1 MLMTGLLK
9 RLLLGIMIISSAFV
23 LSAET
28 ATKGKVNGAV
38 VLQTDF
44 GEKDGAVSAMRGV
57 AYGEDRNLKIYDLTH
72 EIPAYSIWDA
82 AYRLYQTAEYWPT
95 GTVFVSVVDPGVG
108 TDRKSVVL
116 KTKTGHYF
124 VTPDNGTLTL
134 IAEKMG
140 IEEIREI
147 DEAVN
152 RRKDSEKS
160 YTFHGRD
167 VYVYTA
173 AKLAGGK
180 ITFEQV
186 GKKLSNKVVEIP
198 YQKALVEKEVIFGNI
213 PSLDVQY
220 GNVWTN
226 IGRETVKSFNFKKGD
241 ILNVEI
247 LNKGKVVYKGDIPF
261 ANSFGDVPDGKPLA
275 YFNSLDNISFA
286 LNMDNFAEK
295 YKISY
300 GGDWTVK
307 IVKK

>member
-1 MLMTGLLK
+1 MKKLNK
-9 RLLLGIMIISSAFV
+9 LLLVIIFLFSLNITIAASV
-23 LSAET
+23 T
-28 ATKGKVNGAV
+28 NGAV

-57 AYGEDRNLKIYDLTH
+57 AFGVDNNIKIFDLTH

-82 AYRLYQTAEYWPT
+82 AYRLYQTAEYWPS

-116 KTKTGHYF
+116 KTKSGHYF

-134 IAEKMG
+134 IAERLG
-140 IEEIREI
+140 IDEIREI

-152 RRKDSEKS
+152 RRKNSEKS

-173 AKLAGGK
+173 ARLATGK

-198 YQKALVEKEVIFGNI
+198 YQKAVINGKTVSGNI
-213 PSLDVQY
+213 PMLDVQY

-226 IGRETVKSFNFKKGD
+226 INRDTVKSLNLKKGD
-241 ILNVEI
+241 ILTVEI
-247 LNKGKVVYKGDIPF
+247 FNNGKSVYKKDIPF
-261 ANSFGDVPDGKPLA
+261 ANSFGDVADGEPLV

-295 YKISY
+295 NKIGY
-300 GGDWTVK
+300 GGEWTVR

>member
-1 MLMTGLLK
+1 MKKLNK
-9 RLLLGIMIISSAFV
+9 LLLTIIFLFSINIAIAANV
-23 LSAET
+23 KT
-28 ATKGKVNGAV
+28 NGAV

-57 AYGEDRNLKIYDLTH
+57 AFGVDNNIKIFDLTH

-82 AYRLYQTAEYWPT
+82 TYRLYQTAEYWPS

-116 KTKTGHYF
+116 KTKSGHYF

-134 IAEKMG
+134 IVEKLG
-140 IEEIREI
+140 IDEIREI

-152 RRKDSEKS
+152 RRKNSEKS

-173 AKLAGGK
+173 ARLATGK

-186 GKKLSNKVVEIP
+186 GKKLPDKVVEIP
-198 YQKALVEKEVIFGNI
+198 YQKATINGKTVSGNI
-213 PSLDVQY
+213 PMLDVQY

-226 IGRETVKSFNFKKGD
+226 INRDTVKSLNLKKGD
-241 ILNVEI
+241 ILTVEI
-247 LNKGKVVYKGDIPF
+247 FSNGKSVYKKDIPF
-261 ANSFGDVPDGKPLA
+261 VNSFGDVADGEPLV

-286 LNMDNFAEK
+286 LNMDNFAQK
-295 YKISY
+295 NKIGY
-300 GGDWTVK
+300 GGEWTVK
-307 IVKK
+307 ILKK

>member
-1 MLMTGLLK
+1 MKKLNK
-9 RLLLGIMIISSAFV
+9 LLLTVIFLFSINIAIAANV
-23 LSAET
+23 KT
-28 ATKGKVNGAV
+28 NGAI

-57 AYGEDRNLKIYDLTH
+57 AFGVDNNIKIFDLTH

-82 AYRLYQTAEYWPT
+82 TYRLYQTAEYWPS

-116 KTKTGHYF
+116 KTKSGHYF

-134 IAEKMG
+134 IAEKLG
-140 IEEIREI
+140 IDEIREI

-152 RRKDSEKS
+152 RRKNSEKS

-173 AKLAGGK
+173 ARLAAGK

-186 GKKLSNKVVEIP
+186 GKKLPDKVVEIP
-198 YQKALVEKEVIFGNI
+198 YQKATINGKTVSGNI
-213 PSLDVQY
+213 PMLDVQY

-226 IGRETVKSFNFKKGD
+226 INRDTVKSLNLKKGD
-241 ILNVEI
+241 ILTVEI
-247 LNKGKVVYKGDIPF
+247 FNNGKSVYKKDIPF
-261 ANSFGDVPDGKPLA
+261 ANSFGDVADGEPLV

-295 YKISY
+295 NKIGY
-300 GGDWTVK
+300 GGEWTVK
-307 IVKK
+307 ILKK

>member
-1 MLMTGLLK
+1 MKKLNK
-9 RLLLGIMIISSAFV
+9 LLLLAIFV
-23 LSAET
+23 FSINIAIA
-28 ATKGKVNGAV
+28 ATVKTNGAV
-38 VLQTDF
+38 VIQTDF

-57 AYGEDRNLKIYDLTH
+57 AFGVDNNIKVFDLTQ

-82 AYRLYQTAEYWPT
+82 AYRLYQTAEYWPS

-116 KTKTGHYF
+116 KTKSGHYF

-134 IAEKMG
+134 VAERLG
-140 IEEIREI
+140 IDEIREI

-152 RRKDSEKS
+152 RRKNSEKS

-173 AKLAGGK
+173 ARLATGK
-180 ITFEQV
+180 ISFEQV
-186 GKKLSNKVVEIP
+186 GKKLPNKVIEIP
-198 YQKALVEKEVIFGNI
+198 YQKAILNGKTVSGNI
-213 PSLDVQY
+213 PMLDIQY

-226 IGRETVKSFNFKKGD
+226 ISRDTVKSLNLKKGD
-241 ILNVEI
+241 IVSVEI
-247 LNKGKVVYKGDIPF
+247 FNNNKSVYKNDIPF
-261 ANSFGDVPDGKPLA
+261 VNSFGDVPDGAPLV

-286 LNMDNFAEK
+286 LNMDNFAAK
-295 YKISY
+295 NNVGY
-300 GGDWTVK
+300 GGEWTVK

>member
-1 MLMTGLLK
+1 MKKLNK
-9 RLLLGIMIISSAFV
+9 LLLTVIFLFLINIAIAANV
-23 LSAET
+23 KT
-28 ATKGKVNGAV
+28 NGAV

-57 AYGEDRNLKIYDLTH
+57 AFGVDNNVKIFDLTH

-82 AYRLYQTAEYWPT
+82 TYRLYQTAEYWPS

-116 KTKTGHYF
+116 KTKSGHYF

-134 IAEKMG
+134 IAEKLG
-140 IEEIREI
+140 IDEIREI

-152 RRKDSEKS
+152 RRKNSEKS

-173 AKLAGGK
+173 ARLATGK

-186 GKKLSNKVVEIP
+186 GKKLPDKVVEIP
-198 YQKALVEKEVIFGNI
+198 YQKATINGKTVSGNI
-213 PSLDVQY
+213 PMLDVQY

-226 IGRETVKSFNFKKGD
+226 INRDTVKSLNLKKGD
-241 ILNVEI
+241 ILTVEI
-247 LNKGKVVYKGDIPF
+247 FNNGKSVYKKDIPF
-261 ANSFGDVPDGKPLA
+261 VNSFGDVADGEPLV

-286 LNMDNFAEK
+286 LNMDNFAQK
-295 YKISY
+295 NKIGY
-300 GGDWTVK
+300 GGEWTVK
-307 IVKK
+307 ILKK

>member
-1 MLMTGLLK
+1 MKKLNK
-9 RLLLGIMIISSAFV
+9 LLLTVIFLFSINIAIAANV
-23 LSAET
+23 KT
-28 ATKGKVNGAV
+28 NGAI

-57 AYGEDRNLKIYDLTH
+57 AFGVDNNVKIFDLTH

-82 AYRLYQTAEYWPT
+82 TYRLYQTAEYWPS

-116 KTKTGHYF
+116 KTKSGHYF

-134 IAEKMG
+134 IAEKLG
-140 IEEIREI
+140 IDEIREI

-152 RRKDSEKS
+152 RRKNSEKS

-173 AKLAGGK
+173 ARLAAGK

-186 GKKLSNKVVEIP
+186 GKKLPDKVVEIP
-198 YQKALVEKEVIFGNI
+198 YQKATINGKTVSGNI
-213 PSLDVQY
+213 PMLDVQY

-226 IGRETVKSFNFKKGD
+226 INRDTVKSLNLKKGD
-241 ILNVEI
+241 ILTVEI
-247 LNKGKVVYKGDIPF
+247 FSNGKSVYKKDIPF
-261 ANSFGDVPDGKPLA
+261 ANSFGDVADGEPLV

-286 LNMDNFAEK
+286 LNMDNFAQK
-295 YKISY
+295 NKIGY
-300 GGDWTVK
+300 GGEWTVK
-307 IVKK
+307 ILKK

>member
-1 MLMTGLLK
+1 MKKLNK
-9 RLLLGIMIISSAFV
+9 LLLTVIFLFSINIAIAANVKTS
-23 LSAET
+23 
-28 ATKGKVNGAV
+28 GAV

-57 AYGEDRNLKIYDLTH
+57 AFGVDNNIKIFDLTH

-82 AYRLYQTAEYWPT
+82 TYRLYQTAEYWPS

-116 KTKTGHYF
+116 KTKSGHYF

-134 IAEKMG
+134 IAEKLG
-140 IEEIREI
+140 IDEIREI

-152 RRKDSEKS
+152 RRKNSEKS

-173 AKLAGGK
+173 ARLATGK

-186 GKKLSNKVVEIP
+186 GKKLPDKVVEIP
-198 YQKALVEKEVIFGNI
+198 YQKATINGKTVSGNI
-213 PSLDVQY
+213 PMLDVQY

-226 IGRETVKSFNFKKGD
+226 INRDTVKSLNLKKGD
-241 ILNVEI
+241 ILTVEI
-247 LNKGKVVYKGDIPF
+247 FSNGKLVYKKDIPF
-261 ANSFGDVPDGKPLA
+261 VNSFGDVADGEPLV

-286 LNMDNFAEK
+286 LNMDNFAQK
-295 YKISY
+295 NKIGY
-300 GGDWTVK
+300 GGEWTVK
-307 IVKK
+307 ILKK

>member
-1 MLMTGLLK
+1 MKKLNK
-9 RLLLGIMIISSAFV
+9 LLLTVIFLFSINIAIAANV
-23 LSAET
+23 KT
-28 ATKGKVNGAV
+28 NGAI

-57 AYGEDRNLKIYDLTH
+57 AFGVDNNVKIFDLTH

-82 AYRLYQTAEYWPT
+82 TYRLYQTAEYWPS

-116 KTKTGHYF
+116 KTKSGHYF

-134 IAEKMG
+134 IAEKLG
-140 IEEIREI
+140 IDEIREI

-152 RRKDSEKS
+152 RRKNSEKS

-173 AKLAGGK
+173 ARLAAGK

-186 GKKLSNKVVEIP
+186 GKKLPDKVVEIP
-198 YQKALVEKEVIFGNI
+198 YQKATINGKTVSGNI
-213 PSLDVQY
+213 PMLDVQY

-226 IGRETVKSFNFKKGD
+226 INRDTVKSLNLKKGD
-241 ILNVEI
+241 ILTVEI
-247 LNKGKVVYKGDIPF
+247 FNNGKSVYKKDIPF
-261 ANSFGDVPDGKPLA
+261 ANSFGDVADGEPLV

-286 LNMDNFAEK
+286 LNMDNFAQK
-295 YKISY
+295 NKIGY
-300 GGDWTVK
+300 GGEWTVK
-307 IVKK
+307 ILKK

>member
-1 MLMTGLLK
+1 MKKLNK
-9 RLLLGIMIISSAFV
+9 LLLLV
-23 LSAET
+23 LFLFSLNIVT
-28 ATKGKVNGAV
+28 AANVKTNGAI

-57 AYGEDRNLKIYDLTH
+57 AFGVDNNIKVFDLTH

-82 AYRLYQTAEYWPT
+82 AYRLYQTAEYWPS

-116 KTKTGHYF
+116 KTKSGHYF

-134 IAEKMG
+134 IAERLG
-140 IEEIREI
+140 IDEIREI

-152 RRKDSEKS
+152 RRKNSEKS

-173 AKLAGGK
+173 ARLATGK

-186 GKKLSNKVVEIP
+186 GKKLPNKVVEIP
-198 YQKALVEKEVIFGNI
+198 YQKATINGKTVSGNI
-213 PSLDVQY
+213 PMLDVQY

-226 IGRETVKSFNFKKGD
+226 INRDTVKSLNLKKGD
-241 ILNVEI
+241 ILTVEI
-247 LNKGKVVYKGDIPF
+247 FNNNKSIYKKDIPF
-261 ANSFGDVPDGKPLA
+261 ANSFGDVADGKPLV

-295 YKISY
+295 NKISY
-300 GGDWTVK
+300 GGEWTVK
-307 IVKK
+307 IIKK

>member
-1 MLMTGLLK
+1 MKKLNK
-9 RLLLGIMIISSAFV
+9 LLLTVIFLFSINIAIAANV
-23 LSAET
+23 KT
-28 ATKGKVNGAV
+28 NGAV

-57 AYGEDRNLKIYDLTH
+57 AFGVDNNIKIFDLTH

-82 AYRLYQTAEYWPT
+82 TYRLYQTAEYWPS

-116 KTKTGHYF
+116 KTKSGHYF

-134 IAEKMG
+134 IAEKLG
-140 IEEIREI
+140 IDEIREI

-152 RRKDSEKS
+152 RRKNSEKS

-173 AKLAGGK
+173 ARLATGK

-186 GKKLSNKVVEIP
+186 GKKLPDKVVEIP
-198 YQKALVEKEVIFGNI
+198 YQKATINGKTVSGNI
-213 PSLDVQY
+213 PMLDVQY

-226 IGRETVKSFNFKKGD
+226 INRDTVKSLNLKKGD
-241 ILNVEI
+241 ILTVEI
-247 LNKGKVVYKGDIPF
+247 FSNGKSVYKKDIPF
-261 ANSFGDVPDGKPLA
+261 VNSFGDVADGEPLV

-286 LNMDNFAEK
+286 LNMDNFAQK
-295 YKISY
+295 NKIGY
-300 GGDWTVK
+300 GGEWTVK
-307 IVKK
+307 ILKK

>member
-1 MLMTGLLK
+1 MKKLNK
-9 RLLLGIMIISSAFV
+9 LLLTVIFLFSINIAIAANV
-23 LSAET
+23 KT
-28 ATKGKVNGAV
+28 NGAI

-57 AYGEDRNLKIYDLTH
+57 AFGVDNNVKIFDLTH

-82 AYRLYQTAEYWPT
+82 TYRLYQTAEYWPS

-116 KTKTGHYF
+116 KTKSGHYF

-134 IAEKMG
+134 IAEKLG
-140 IEEIREI
+140 IDEIREI

-152 RRKDSEKS
+152 RRKNSEKS

-173 AKLAGGK
+173 ARLATGK

-186 GKKLSNKVVEIP
+186 GKKLPDKVVEIP
-198 YQKALVEKEVIFGNI
+198 YQKATINGKTVSGNI
-213 PSLDVQY
+213 PMLDVQY

-226 IGRETVKSFNFKKGD
+226 INRDTVKSLNLKKGD
-241 ILNVEI
+241 ILTVEI
-247 LNKGKVVYKGDIPF
+247 FNNGKSVYKKDIPF
-261 ANSFGDVPDGKPLA
+261 ANSFGDVADGEPLV

-295 YKISY
+295 NKIGY
-300 GGDWTVK
+300 GGEWTVK
-307 IVKK
+307 ILKK

>member
-1 MLMTGLLK
+1 MKKLNK
-9 RLLLGIMIISSAFV
+9 LLLTVIFLFSINIAIAANV
-23 LSAET
+23 KT
-28 ATKGKVNGAV
+28 NGAI

-57 AYGEDRNLKIYDLTH
+57 AFGVDNNIKIFDLTH

-82 AYRLYQTAEYWPT
+82 TYRLYQTAEYWPS

-116 KTKTGHYF
+116 KTKSGHYF

-134 IAEKMG
+134 IAEKLG
-140 IEEIREI
+140 IDEIREI

-152 RRKDSEKS
+152 RRKNSEKS

-173 AKLAGGK
+173 ARLAAGK

-186 GKKLSNKVVEIP
+186 GKKLPDKVVEIP
-198 YQKALVEKEVIFGNI
+198 YQKATINGKTVSGNI
-213 PSLDVQY
+213 PMLDVQY

-226 IGRETVKSFNFKKGD
+226 INRDTVKSLNLKKGD
-241 ILNVEI
+241 ILTVEI
-247 LNKGKVVYKGDIPF
+247 FSNGKSVYKKDIPF
-261 ANSFGDVPDGKPLA
+261 ANSFGDVADGEPLV

-295 YKISY
+295 NKIGY
-300 GGDWTVK
+300 GGEWTVK
-307 IVKK
+307 ILKK

>member
-1 MLMTGLLK
+1 MKKLNK
-9 RLLLGIMIISSAFV
+9 LLLLV
-23 LSAET
+23 LFLFSLNIVT
-28 ATKGKVNGAV
+28 AANVKTNGAI

-57 AYGEDRNLKIYDLTH
+57 AFGVDNNIKVFDLTH

-82 AYRLYQTAEYWPT
+82 AYRLYQTAEYWPS

-116 KTKTGHYF
+116 KTKSGHYF

-134 IAEKMG
+134 IAERLG
-140 IEEIREI
+140 IDEIREI

-152 RRKDSEKS
+152 RRKNSEKS

-173 AKLAGGK
+173 ARLATGK

-186 GKKLSNKVVEIP
+186 GKKLPNKVVEIP
-198 YQKALVEKEVIFGNI
+198 YQKATINGKTVSGNI
-213 PSLDVQY
+213 PMLDVQY

-226 IGRETVKSFNFKKGD
+226 INRDTVKSLNLKKGD
-241 ILNVEI
+241 ILTVEI
-247 LNKGKVVYKGDIPF
+247 FNNNKSVYKKDIPF
-261 ANSFGDVPDGKPLA
+261 VNSFGDVADGKPLV

-286 LNMDNFAEK
+286 LNMDNFAK
-295 YKISY
+295 RNKISY
-300 GGDWTVK
+300 GGEWTVK
-307 IVKK
+307 IIKK

>member
-1 MLMTGLLK
+1 MKKLNK
-9 RLLLGIMIISSAFV
+9 LLLMVIFLFLINIAIAANV
-23 LSAET
+23 KT
-28 ATKGKVNGAV
+28 NGAV

-57 AYGEDRNLKIYDLTH
+57 AFGVDNNIKIFDLTH

-82 AYRLYQTAEYWPT
+82 TYRLYQTAEYWPS

-116 KTKTGHYF
+116 KTKSGHYF

-134 IAEKMG
+134 IAEKLG
-140 IEEIREI
+140 IDEIREI

-152 RRKDSEKS
+152 RRKNSEKS

-173 AKLAGGK
+173 ARLATGK

-186 GKKLSNKVVEIP
+186 GKKLPDKVVEIP
-198 YQKALVEKEVIFGNI
+198 YQKATINGKTVSGNI
-213 PSLDVQY
+213 PMLDVQY

-226 IGRETVKSFNFKKGD
+226 INRDTVKSLNLKKGD
-241 ILNVEI
+241 ILTVEI
-247 LNKGKVVYKGDIPF
+247 FNNGKSVYKKDIPF
-261 ANSFGDVPDGKPLA
+261 VNSFGDVADGEPLV

-295 YKISY
+295 NKIGY
-300 GGDWTVK
+300 GGEWTVK
-307 IVKK
+307 ILKK

>member
-1 MLMTGLLK
+1 MKKLNK
-9 RLLLGIMIISSAFV
+9 LLLTIIFLFSINIAIAANV
-23 LSAET
+23 KT
-28 ATKGKVNGAV
+28 NGAV

-57 AYGEDRNLKIYDLTH
+57 AFGVDNNIKIFDLTH

-82 AYRLYQTAEYWPT
+82 TYRLYQTAEYWPS

-116 KTKTGHYF
+116 KTKSGHYF

-134 IAEKMG
+134 IAEKLG
-140 IEEIREI
+140 IDEIREI

-152 RRKDSEKS
+152 RRKNSEKS

-173 AKLAGGK
+173 ARLATGK

-186 GKKLSNKVVEIP
+186 GKKLPDKVVEIP
-198 YQKALVEKEVIFGNI
+198 YQKATINGKTVSGNI
-213 PSLDVQY
+213 PMLDVQY

-226 IGRETVKSFNFKKGD
+226 INRDTVKSLNLKKGD
-241 ILNVEI
+241 ILTVEI
-247 LNKGKVVYKGDIPF
+247 FSNGKSVYKKDIPF
-261 ANSFGDVPDGKPLA
+261 VNSFGDVADGEPLV

-286 LNMDNFAEK
+286 LNMDNFAQK
-295 YKISY
+295 NKIGY
-300 GGDWTVK
+300 GGEWTVK
-307 IVKK
+307 ILKK

>member
-1 MLMTGLLK
+1 MKKLNK
-9 RLLLGIMIISSAFV
+9 LLLLV
-23 LSAET
+23 LFLFSLNIVT
-28 ATKGKVNGAV
+28 AANVKTNGAI

-57 AYGEDRNLKIYDLTH
+57 AFGVDNNIKVFDLTH

-82 AYRLYQTAEYWPT
+82 AYRLYQTAEYWPS

-116 KTKTGHYF
+116 KTKSGHYF
-124 VTPDNGTLTL
+124 VTPDNGTLIL
-134 IAEKMG
+134 IAERLG
-140 IEEIREI
+140 IDEIREI

-152 RRKDSEKS
+152 RRKNSEKS

-173 AKLAGGK
+173 ARLATGK

-186 GKKLSNKVVEIP
+186 GKKLPNKVVEIP
-198 YQKALVEKEVIFGNI
+198 YQKATINGKTVSGNI
-213 PSLDVQY
+213 PMLDVQY

-226 IGRETVKSFNFKKGD
+226 INRDTVKSLNLKKGD
-241 ILNVEI
+241 ILTVEI
-247 LNKGKVVYKGDIPF
+247 FNNNKSIYKKDIPF
-261 ANSFGDVPDGKPLA
+261 VNSFGDVADGKPLV

-295 YKISY
+295 NKISY
-300 GGDWTVK
+300 GGEWTVK
-307 IVKK
+307 IIKK

>member
-1 MLMTGLLK
+1 MKKLNK
-9 RLLLGIMIISSAFV
+9 LLLLV
-23 LSAET
+23 LFLFSLNIVT
-28 ATKGKVNGAV
+28 AANVKTNGAI

-57 AYGEDRNLKIYDLTH
+57 AFGVDNNIKVFDLTH

-82 AYRLYQTAEYWPT
+82 AYRLYQTAEYWPS

-116 KTKTGHYF
+116 KTKSGHYF

-134 IAEKMG
+134 IAERLG
-140 IEEIREI
+140 IDEIREI

-152 RRKDSEKS
+152 RRKNSEKS

-173 AKLAGGK
+173 ARLATGK

-186 GKKLSNKVVEIP
+186 GKKLPNKVVEIP
-198 YQKALVEKEVIFGNI
+198 YQKATINGKTVSGNI
-213 PSLDVQY
+213 PMLDVQY

-226 IGRETVKSFNFKKGD
+226 INRDTVKSLNLKKGD
-241 ILNVEI
+241 ILTVEI
-247 LNKGKVVYKGDIPF
+247 FNNNKSVYKKDIPF
-261 ANSFGDVPDGKPLA
+261 VNSFGDVAYGKPLV

-295 YKISY
+295 NKISY
-300 GGDWTVK
+300 GGEWTVK
-307 IVKK
+307 IIKK

>member
-1 MLMTGLLK
+1 MKKLNK
-9 RLLLGIMIISSAFV
+9 LLLTVIFLFLINIAIAANV
-23 LSAET
+23 KT
-28 ATKGKVNGAV
+28 NGAV

-57 AYGEDRNLKIYDLTH
+57 AFGVDNNVKIFDLTH

-82 AYRLYQTAEYWPT
+82 TYRLYQTAEYWPS

-116 KTKTGHYF
+116 KTKSGHYF

-134 IAEKMG
+134 IAEKLG
-140 IEEIREI
+140 IDEIREI

-152 RRKDSEKS
+152 RRKNSEKS

-173 AKLAGGK
+173 ARLAAGK

-186 GKKLSNKVVEIP
+186 GKKLPDKVVEIP
-198 YQKALVEKEVIFGNI
+198 YQKATINGKTVSGNI
-213 PSLDVQY
+213 PMLDVQY

-226 IGRETVKSFNFKKGD
+226 INRDTVKSLNLKKGD
-241 ILNVEI
+241 ILTVEI
-247 LNKGKVVYKGDIPF
+247 FNNGKSVYKKDIPF
-261 ANSFGDVPDGKPLA
+261 ANSFGDVADGEPLV

-295 YKISY
+295 NKIGY
-300 GGDWTVK
+300 GGEWTVK
-307 IVKK
+307 ILKK

>member
-1 MLMTGLLK
+1 MKKLNK
-9 RLLLGIMIISSAFV
+9 LLLTVIFLFSINIAIAANV
-23 LSAET
+23 KT
-28 ATKGKVNGAV
+28 NGAI

-57 AYGEDRNLKIYDLTH
+57 AFGVDTNIKIFDLTH

-82 AYRLYQTAEYWPT
+82 TYRLYQTAEYWPS

-116 KTKTGHYF
+116 KTKSGHYF

-134 IAEKMG
+134 IAEKLG
-140 IEEIREI
+140 IDEIREI

-152 RRKDSEKS
+152 RRKNSEKS

-173 AKLAGGK
+173 ARLATGK

-186 GKKLSNKVVEIP
+186 GKKLPDKVVEIP
-198 YQKALVEKEVIFGNI
+198 YQKATINGKTVSGNI
-213 PSLDVQY
+213 PMLDVQY

-226 IGRETVKSFNFKKGD
+226 INRDTVKSLNLKKGD
-241 ILNVEI
+241 ILTVEI
-247 LNKGKVVYKGDIPF
+247 FNNGKSVYKKDIPF
-261 ANSFGDVPDGKPLA
+261 ANSFGDVADGEPLV

-295 YKISY
+295 NKIGY
-300 GGDWTVK
+300 GGEWTVK
-307 IVKK
+307 ILKK

>member
-1 MLMTGLLK
+1 MKKLNK
-9 RLLLGIMIISSAFV
+9 LLLTVIFLFSINIAIAANV
-23 LSAET
+23 KT
-28 ATKGKVNGAV
+28 NGAI

-57 AYGEDRNLKIYDLTH
+57 AFGVDNNIKIFDLTH

-82 AYRLYQTAEYWPT
+82 TYRLYQTAEYWPS

-116 KTKTGHYF
+116 KTKSGHYF

-134 IAEKMG
+134 IAEKLG
-140 IEEIREI
+140 IDEIREI

-152 RRKDSEKS
+152 RRKNSEKS

-173 AKLAGGK
+173 ARLAAGK

-186 GKKLSNKVVEIP
+186 GKKLPDKVVEIP
-198 YQKALVEKEVIFGNI
+198 YQKATINGKTVSGNI
-213 PSLDVQY
+213 PMLDVQY

-226 IGRETVKSFNFKKGD
+226 INRDTVKSLNLKKGD
-241 ILNVEI
+241 ILTVEI
-247 LNKGKVVYKGDIPF
+247 FNNGKSVYKKDIPF
-261 ANSFGDVPDGKPLA
+261 ANSFGDVADGEPLV

-286 LNMDNFAEK
+286 LNMDNFAQK
-295 YKISY
+295 NKIGY
-300 GGDWTVK
+300 GGEWTVK
-307 IVKK
+307 ILKK